1 MADNTPPPIPQDQ
14 PKTQPQQVI
23 DPLFLKSEDAI
34 LTGLIQRECE
44 KIGFDTSKHTL
55 AQFEKKKM
63 TATFISAPI
72 NLIIIVLF
80 RTFHYADW
88 VAVVL
93 IAINLLIWRK
103 FQKSDTV
110 DFLKMEI
117 RRRPLEKF
125 SDVIAPQLYDRCSN
139 KRWFRIIL
147 LVACTFILPIIM
159 FFQPHIFYEDAPD
172 GKYVR
177 FYTEGLTG
185 SEELV
190 IPETVDGVTVKGIRG
205 DVFRNTSLERVTLP
219 NTIDTIRGHAF
230 EGCSQLLSINIPTN
244 VKSIGAYAFS
254 ECENLLYVEFPE
266 SLKHIGAY
274 AFNHC
279 EQLSI
284 NNLPQQMDSIG
295 AYAFQSCWKI
305 KELTIPENLTEIHAF
320 CFSGTGITSI
330 TIPASVER
338 IGEQA
343 FSNTDLETLIF
354 EDNSQLTRIGSRAF
368 FFTKLT
374 EVTIPPSV
382 KEIRGSAFRECHH
395 LTKATIPQDCEVADK
410 AFKASPTEI
419 ERY

>member
-1 MADNTPPPIPQDQ
+1 METPPPIPQEQ
-14 PKTQPQQVI
+14 PKAQPEQVI
-23 DPLFLKSEDAI
+23 DPLFLKSENEI
-34 LTGLIQRECE
+34 LNGLIERECE
-44 KIGFDTSKHTL
+44 KVGFDIKRDSLNH
-55 AQFEKKKM
+55 FEKKKL
-63 TATFISAPI
+63 TATLISAPI
-72 NLIIIVLF
+72 NLIIIILF

-88 VAVVL
+88 VAVFL
-93 IAINLLIWRK
+93 ILINFLIWRK
-103 FQKSDTV
+103 FQKSDVNT
-110 DFLKMEI
+110 FLVKEI
-117 RRRPLEKF
+117 KLRQREKF
-125 SDVIAPQLYDRCSN
+125 SDVIAPQLFEKCKN
-139 KRWFRIIL
+139 QKWLRIAIL
-147 LVACTFILPIIM
+147 AAFTFVIPIIM
-159 FFQPHIFYEDAPD
+159 FFKPHIFYEDAPD
-172 GKYVR
+172 GMYIR

-305 KELTIPENLTEIHAF
+305 KELTLPDNLTEIHAF
-320 CFSGTGITSI
+320 CFSGTRITSI

-343 FSNTDLETLIF
+343 FSNTDLETLKF

-382 KEIRGSAFRECHH
+382 KEIRGSAFRECHN

>member
-1 MADNTPPPIPQDQ
+1 METPPPIPQEQ
-14 PKTQPQQVI
+14 PKAQPEQVI
-23 DPLFLKSEDAI
+23 DPLFLKSENEI
-34 LTGLIQRECE
+34 LNGLIERECE
-44 KIGFDTSKHTL
+44 KVGFDIKRDSLNH
-55 AQFEKKKM
+55 FEKKKL
-63 TATFISAPI
+63 TATLISAPI
-72 NLIIIVLF
+72 NLIIIILF

-88 VAVVL
+88 VAVFL
-93 IAINLLIWRK
+93 ILINFLIWRK
-103 FQKSDTV
+103 FQKSDVNT
-110 DFLKMEI
+110 FLVKEI
-117 RRRPLEKF
+117 KLRQREKF
-125 SDVIAPQLYDRCSN
+125 SDVIAPQLFEKCKN
-139 KRWFRIIL
+139 QKWLRIAIL
-147 LVACTFILPIIM
+147 AAFTFVIPIIM
-159 FFQPHIFYEDAPD
+159 FFKPHIFYEDAPD
-172 GKYVR
+172 GMYIR

-230 EGCSQLLSINIPTN
+230 EGCSQLQSINIPTN

-305 KELTIPENLTEIHAF
+305 KELTLPDNLTEIHAF
-320 CFSGTGITSI
+320 CFSGTRITSI

-343 FSNTDLETLIF
+343 FSNTDLETLKF

-382 KEIRGSAFRECHH
+382 KEIRGSAFRECHN

>member
-1 MADNTPPPIPQDQ
+1 METPPPIPQEQ
-14 PKTQPQQVI
+14 PKAQPEQVI
-23 DPLFLKSEDAI
+23 DPLFLKSENEI
-34 LTGLIQRECE
+34 LNGLIERECE
-44 KIGFDTSKHTL
+44 KVGFDIKRDSLNH
-55 AQFEKKKM
+55 FEKKKL
-63 TATFISAPI
+63 TATLISAPI
-72 NLIIIVLF
+72 NLIIIILF

-88 VAVVL
+88 VAVFL
-93 IAINLLIWRK
+93 ILINFLIWRK
-103 FQKSDTV
+103 FQKSDVNT
-110 DFLKMEI
+110 FLVKEI
-117 RRRPLEKF
+117 KLRQREKF
-125 SDVIAPQLYDRCSN
+125 SDVIAPQLFEKCKN
-139 KRWFRIIL
+139 QKWLRIAIL
-147 LVACTFILPIIM
+147 AAFTFVIPIIM
-159 FFQPHIFYEDAPD
+159 FFKPHIFYEDAPD

-230 EGCSQLLSINIPTN
+230 EGCSQLQSINIPTN

-305 KELTIPENLTEIHAF
+305 KELTLPDNLTEIHAF
-320 CFSGTGITSI
+320 CFSGTRITSI

-382 KEIRGSAFRECHH
+382 KEIRGSAFRECHN

>member
-1 MADNTPPPIPQDQ
+1 METPPPIPQEQ
-14 PKTQPQQVI
+14 PKAQPEQVI
-23 DPLFLKSEDAI
+23 DPLFLKSENEI
-34 LTGLIQRECE
+34 LNGLIERECE
-44 KIGFDTSKHTL
+44 KVGFDIKRDSLNH
-55 AQFEKKKM
+55 FEKKKL
-63 TATFISAPI
+63 TATLISAPI
-72 NLIIIVLF
+72 NLIIIILF

-88 VAVVL
+88 VAVFL
-93 IAINLLIWRK
+93 ILINFLIWRK
-103 FQKSDTV
+103 FQKSDVNT
-110 DFLKMEI
+110 FLVKEI
-117 RRRPLEKF
+117 KLRQREKF
-125 SDVIAPQLYDRCSN
+125 SDVIAPQLFEKCKN
-139 KRWFRIIL
+139 QKWLRIAIL
-147 LVACTFILPIIM
+147 AAFTFVIPIIM
-159 FFQPHIFYEDAPD
+159 FFKPHIFYEDAPD
-172 GKYVR
+172 GMYIR

-305 KELTIPENLTEIHAF
+305 KELTLPDNLTEIHAF
-320 CFSGTGITSI
+320 CFSCTGITSI

-343 FSNTDLETLIF
+343 FSNTDLETLKF

-382 KEIRGSAFRECHH
+382 KEIRGSAFRECHN

>member
-1 MADNTPPPIPQDQ
+1 METPPPIPQEQ
-14 PKTQPQQVI
+14 PKAQPEQVI
-23 DPLFLKSEDAI
+23 DPLFLKSENEI
-34 LTGLIQRECE
+34 LNGLIERECE
-44 KIGFDTSKHTL
+44 KVGFDIKRDSLNH
-55 AQFEKKKM
+55 FEKKKL
-63 TATFISAPI
+63 TATLISAPI
-72 NLIIIVLF
+72 NLIIIILF
-80 RTFHYADW
+80 RTFHYADG
-88 VAVVL
+88 VAVFL
-93 IAINLLIWRK
+93 ILINFLIWRK
-103 FQKSDTV
+103 FQKSDVNT
-110 DFLKMEI
+110 FLVKEI
-117 RRRPLEKF
+117 KLRQREKF
-125 SDVIAPQLYDRCSN
+125 SDVIAPQLFEKCKN
-139 KRWFRIIL
+139 QKWLRIAIL
-147 LVACTFILPIIM
+147 AAFTFVIPIIM
-159 FFQPHIFYEDAPD
+159 FFKPHIFYEDAPD
-172 GKYVR
+172 GMYIR

-230 EGCSQLLSINIPTN
+230 EGCSQLLSINIPKN

-320 CFSGTGITSI
+320 CFSCTGITSI

-343 FSNTDLETLIF
+343 FSNSFLETLQF

-368 FFTKLT
+368 YFTKLT

-382 KEIRGSAFRECHH
+382 KEIRGSAFRNCDN
-395 LTKATIPQDCEVADK
+395 LNKAIIPQDCEVADK
-410 AFKASPTEI
+410 AFKDSPTEI

>member
-1 MADNTPPPIPQDQ
+1 METPPPIPQEQ
-14 PKTQPQQVI
+14 PKAQPEQVI
-23 DPLFLKSEDAI
+23 DPLFLKSENEI
-34 LTGLIQRECE
+34 LNGLIERECE
-44 KIGFDTSKHTL
+44 KVGFDIKRDSLNH
-55 AQFEKKKM
+55 FEKKKL
-63 TATFISAPI
+63 TATLISAPI
-72 NLIIIVLF
+72 NLIIIILF

-88 VAVVL
+88 VAVLL
-93 IAINLLIWRK
+93 ILINFLIWRK
-103 FQKSDTV
+103 FQKSDVNT
-110 DFLKMEI
+110 FLVKEI
-117 RRRPLEKF
+117 KLRQREKF
-125 SDVIAPQLYDRCSN
+125 SDVIAPQLFEKCKN
-139 KRWFRIIL
+139 QKWLRIAIL
-147 LVACTFILPIIM
+147 AAFTFVIPIIM
-159 FFQPHIFYEDAPD
+159 FFKPHIFYENAPD
-172 GKYVR
+172 GMYIR

-230 EGCSQLLSINIPTN
+230 EGCSQLQSINIPEN

-305 KELTIPENLTEIHAF
+305 KELTLPDNLTEIHAF
-320 CFSGTGITSI
+320 CFSGTRITSI

-382 KEIRGSAFRECHH
+382 KEIRGSAFRECHN